1 MISYVLMNGGARFK
15 VNINRPKGQ
24 VRFKIKNL
32 RIFVKQPLGWVCFYF
47 YVKEYAYPII
57 LVDIILNHETISY
70 YFGYRLRSYFGI
82 RAGRYHKDLGKDGL
96 YYRCG

>member
-1 MISYVLMNGGARFK
+1 MMISYVLMNGGARFK

-47 YVKEYAYPII
+47 YVKEYAYPHYCP
-57 LVDIILNHETISY
+57 LKKWT
-70 YFGYRLRSYFGI
+70 
-82 RAGRYHKDLGKDGL
+82 GL
-96 YYRCG
+96 KIK